1 MLLIV
6 GTGGWLI
13 AGNISRSVL
22 KVARSLEAM
31 AQGDGDLTV
40 RLHHDGQ
47 DELAELVNGFNQFI
61 SKLRDSIRA
70 VVDSVSQLRATTG
83 QLASSSNAATAQ
95 IAAQG
100 NAIDQTTTALSE
112 MFMTVKHVAEHAAD
126 ASAAATAADS
136 EARSGSAVVD
146 RTIAAINDLAGEV
159 ASTAQAIAQL
169 EGYTSNVGTILAT
182 IRGIAEQTNL
192 LALNAAIEAARA
204 GEQGR
209 GFAVVADE
217 VRNLASRTQ
226 QSTVEIQGVLEELQH
241 SAKGAV
247 QAMQRGTDMAR
258 RGVEQ
263 SDVAG
268 NSLRA
273 ITDKVSAITVVN
285 SQIATATEE
294 QAQTSQ
300 LIQGYVHE
308 IHQMAQDAISATSE
322 LDNVSQA
329 LQQVTDNL
337 NRITGQFR
345 V

>member
-263 SDVAG
+263 SDV
-268 NSLRA
+268 
-273 ITDKVSAITVVN
+273 
-285 SQIATATEE
+285 
-294 QAQTSQ
+294 
-300 LIQGYVHE
+300 
-308 IHQMAQDAISATSE
+308 
-322 LDNVSQA
+322 
-329 LQQVTDNL
+329 
-337 NRITGQFR
+337 
-345 V
+345 

>member
-1 MLLIV
+1 M
-6 GTGGWLI
+6 
-13 AGNISRSVL
+13 
-22 KVARSLEAM
+22 
-31 AQGDGDLTV
+31 
-40 RLHHDGQ
+40 
-47 DELAELVNGFNQFI
+47 
-61 SKLRDSIRA
+61 SKRRPPYLRC
-70 VVDSVSQLRATTG
+70 
-83 QLASSSNAATAQ
+83 
-95 IAAQG
+95 
-100 NAIDQTTTALSE
+100 
-112 MFMTVKHVAEHAAD
+112 FKTVKHVAEHAAD
-126 ASAAATAADS
+126 ASHAATTADA

-159 ASTAQAIAQL
+159 ESTSQAISRL
-169 EGYTSNVGTILAT
+169 EGYTNNVGTILAT

-217 VRNLASRTQ
+217 VRTLASRTQ
-226 QSTVEIQGVLEELQH
+226 HSTLEIQKVLEELQL

-247 QAMQRGTDMAR
+247 QAMARGTDMAR

-308 IHQMAQDAISATSE
+308 IHQMAQDAIGATSE
-322 LDNVSQA
+322 LDEVSRT
-329 LQQVTDNL
+329 LQQVTERL
-337 NRITGQFR
+337 NEVTGQFR